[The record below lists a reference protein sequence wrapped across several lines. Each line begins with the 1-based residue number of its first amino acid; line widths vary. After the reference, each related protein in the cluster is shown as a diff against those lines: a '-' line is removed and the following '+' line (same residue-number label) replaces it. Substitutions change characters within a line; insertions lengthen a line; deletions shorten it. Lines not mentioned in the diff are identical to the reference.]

1 MDKFRL
7 PLVYDSFLLSI
18 ETVPMSSSCSCP
30 ASKRALDVVGA
41 SLLLVGLAP
50 VLGLVALCI
59 WLDDGRPLLF
69 TQTRAGCQGD
79 PFRIF
84 KFRTLTHEPEDP
96 TRPSAHTTR
105 IGGLLRRWALDE
117 LPQLWNVLR
126 GEMSLVGPRP
136 LLMRYLP
143 YYTEEEQL
151 RHQVPPGITGWAQI
165 HGRNKLDWDT
175 RLACDVWYVRHRSL
189 VLDARILWKTAR
201 IVFMGQD
208 VADISET
215 VQNDLDE
222 EREPKQA
229 QSETLSD
236 PTTTR

>member
-1 MDKFRL
+1 MDKFGL
-7 PLVYDSFLLSI
+7 PLVYGSPLRPT

-30 ASKRALDVVGA
+30 ASKRVLDVVGA

-105 IGGLLRRWALDE
+105 IGSLLRRWALDE

-136 LLMRYLP
+136 TVPRHV
-143 YYTEEEQL
+143 EQYGTHERTRL
-151 RHQVPPGITGWAQI
+151 QVPPGITGWAQI
-165 HGRNKLDWDT
+165 HGRNALSWPERID
-175 RLACDVWYVRHRSL
+175 LDVWYVQNWSL
-189 VLDARILWKTAR
+189 LRDLQILLYTPFTLVSGVGVR
-201 IVFMGQD
+201 GPDGQNPD
-208 VADISET
+208 FSSTDSSSPSAHS
-215 VQNDLDE
+215 L
-222 EREPKQA
+222 
-229 QSETLSD
+229 
-236 PTTTR
+236 

>member
-1 MDKFRL
+1 MDNLGLSLVCNKRL
-7 PLVYDSFLLSI
+7 RLN
-18 ETVPMSSSCSCP
+18 EAVPMSSSCSHP
-30 ASKRALDVVGA
+30 VSKRALDVVGA
-41 SLLLVGLAP
+41 SLLLAGLAP
-50 VLGLVALCI
+50 VLGLVAVCI

-69 TQTRAGCQGD
+69 TQTRAGCQGE

-96 TRPSAHTTR
+96 TRPSAYTTR

-165 HGRNKLDWDT
+165 HGRNRLDWDT
-175 RLACDVWYVRHRSL
+175 RLAYDVWYVRHRSL
-189 VLDARILWKTAR
+189 VLDAKILWKTVQ
-201 IVFMGQD
+201 IVFLDPTAGD
-208 VADISET
+208 VSER
-215 VQNDLDE
+215 VQGDLDE
-222 EREPKQA
+222 EREPRQTQLEFLPGQNA
-229 QSETLSD
+229 
-236 PTTTR
+236 TR